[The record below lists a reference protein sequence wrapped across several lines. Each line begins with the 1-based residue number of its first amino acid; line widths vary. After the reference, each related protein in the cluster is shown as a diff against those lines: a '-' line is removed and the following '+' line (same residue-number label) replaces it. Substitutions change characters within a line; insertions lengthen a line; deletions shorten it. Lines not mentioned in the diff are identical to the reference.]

1 MFSYIITMAG
11 SRPSKQGGKATNKAK
26 RARRTFAPKTA
37 KYKSDYQDAVC
48 TVFVDRDDA
57 ITDLTSS
64 TQGQLANPAAVP
76 SDGDIAIHAV
86 IPLDVRAP
94 LWASHRHAS
103 LINMYNN
110 WNTSGVYIDLL
121 FSKELRENCDQIFLL
136 AERGNT
142 AAITSEKQM
151 VSDVN
156 CRMYQLGNNTQKL
169 TYKYVFTTAVDKLD
183 KRSEDAFGTENDKVF
198 LKLLCKGK
206 NGKATTIN
214 VGTGAATETSSIP
227 AGACQIKMRA
237 RWFNKYR
244 DMKVLTSDLN

>member
-1 MFSYIITMAG
+1 MAG

-48 TVFVDRDDA
+48 TVFVDQDTP
-57 ITDLTSS
+57 ITDVTSS
-64 TQGQLANPAAVP
+64 TQGELANQAVVLT
-76 SDGDIAIHAV
+76 DGDIQIDAV
-86 IPLDVRAP
+86 VPLDVRAP
-94 LWASHRHAS
+94 IWASHRHAS

-142 AAITSEKQM
+142 APITSEKQM

-169 TYKYVFTTAVDKLD
+169 TYKYVFTTASDKLD
-183 KRSEDAFGTENDKVF
+183 KRSVDPFGTPNEKVF
-198 LKLLCKGK
+198 LKILCKGK
-206 NGKATTIN
+206 NGKSTILNSDASTATSN
-214 VGTGAATETSSIP
+214 IP

>member
-1 MFSYIITMAG
+1 MARG
-11 SRPSKQGGKATNKAK
+11 KPSKQGGKATNKAK
-26 RARRTFAPKTA
+26 RSRREFAPKTA

-48 TVFVDRDDA
+48 TCFVDQDTA
-57 ITDLTSS
+57 ITDNVSFA
-64 TQGQLANPAAVP
+64 QGELANLAVIP
-76 SDGDIAIHAV
+76 SDGDIQIDAV
-86 IPLDVRAP
+86 IPLDVRATI
-94 LWASHRHAS
+94 WASHRHAS
-103 LINMYNN
+103 LLNMYNN

-142 AAITSEKQM
+142 AHITSVKQM

-169 TYKYVFTTAVDKLD
+169 TYKYVFNSATDKLD
-183 KRSEDAFGTENDKVF
+183 KRSVDPFGTANDKVF
-198 LKLLCKGK
+198 LKLLCIGK
-206 NGKATTIN
+206 NGKPTTITA
-214 VGTGAATETSSIP
+214 GTGVVAETSSIP